1 MSGGNSV
8 VFRNIAAVLFIVC
21 LSVPAFPQ
29 QQSYASAPMPHHQ
42 FGMMGRMPSDE
53 RIDRSLDTLQRTL
66 NLNSS
71 QVARIRELARSRRE
85 SISTIRDQAKPKFE
99 QLMSLLKQENPD
111 PSAVGRIV
119 IELKGIHQQVQTK
132 QADYEKQLSSILT
145 PTQQQTVN
153 SLRSQAQTFAA
164 LRGIGLLGA
173 PGFPHGMMGSLSRSE
188 MRGPDDE

>member
-1 MSGGNSV
+1 M
-8 VFRNIAAVLFIVC
+8 VFRNIAVVLFIVC
-21 LSVPAFPQ
+21 LSVSAFPQ
-29 QQSYASAPMPHHQ
+29 QQSSGSAPMPHHQ

-66 NLNSS
+66 NLSSS
-71 QVARIRELARSRRE
+71 QAARIRELARSRRE

-132 QADYEKQLSSILT
+132 QVDYEKQLSTILT
-145 PTQQQTVN
+145 PTQQQTVDT
-153 SLRSQAQTFAA
+153 LRSQAQTFAA
-164 LRGIGLLGA
+164 LRSIGLLGA
-173 PGFPHGMMGSLSRSE
+173 PGFPHGMMSSLSRSE
-188 MRGPDDE
+188 MRRPDDE